1 MEYVGVDHHKKFSYL
16 TIEDERGRVLR
27 QGRVNNDQQSLKRFL
42 GEKDIQRKAVL
53 EAGRNWTVMHDWLE
67 EEVDE
72 VQLAHPKKVKAIA
85 EAKIKTDKIDS
96 KTLADL
102 LRADLIPQAYVPGK
116 ETREIKTILRQRM
129 FFVKVSSM
137 VKNRIR
143 TLIDRYPEVKRGY
156 PTEEIFTKQGR
167 EWLRRAAV
175 SEIDRKLLNQE
186 VDFIEYVSEKIKM
199 SDGWVEQLGKND
211 ERVQILMTAPGIG
224 KFFGLL
230 IASEI
235 DDISRFR
242 NKHKLSAYAGLIP
255 SVHSSG
261 GKTFMGDIINS
272 GNKYLRWAFIEAV
285 WPAIKKDLSLREMY
299 ERMKAHKK
307 VNIAKVVVARRL
319 CEICYCMLR
328 DKREYVENFS
338 GRPDISLAKA

>member
-16 TIEDERGRVLR
+16 TIEDERGRVLK
-27 QGRVNNDQQSLKRFL
+27 QGRVANDQQALQRFL
-42 GEKDIQRKAVL
+42 GENGDGRKAVL

-116 ETREIKTILRQRM
+116 ETREVKTVFRQRM

-156 PTEEIFTKQGR
+156 PAEEIFTKQGLT
-167 EWLRRAAV
+167 WLRRVAV
-175 SEIDRKLLNQE
+175 NETDRKLLDRE
-186 VDFIEYVSEKIKM
+186 LDFFEYLAGQVKA
-199 SDGWVEQLGKND
+199 SDRWVEQLGRDD
-211 ERVQILMTAPGIG
+211 ERVRILMTAPGIG

-230 IASEI
+230 IAMEV
-235 DDISRFR
+235 DNVSRFR
-242 NKHKLSAYAGLIP
+242 NKHKMSAYAGLIP

-261 GKTFMGDIINS
+261 GKTFVGDIING

-285 WPAIKKDLSLREMY
+285 WPAVRKDLSLREMY
-299 ERMKAHKK
+299 ERIKARKN
-307 VNIAKVVVARRL
+307 VNIAKVAVARRL

-338 GRPDISLAKA
+338 CCSDRILAKA